1 MVIPLKVYLDSSD
14 YRAFVLGSESSQR
27 VLNYL
32 LEKKEEGRI
41 VIPFSYLTIVELLQ
55 DYTPQYYQDR
65 EQRADMIT
73 KLCGAHCFKF
83 RFDDKD
89 VWDAPYSS
97 SGEWMPMSMDEM
109 FDPEKIDKMIL
120 NALATNGVPA
130 ENIPILTD
138 SSREGIVAELKS
150 QFLTLRSPSIFFRY
164 HFGSRGGKNTLQ
176 AGFHDLSAKLHENLD
191 YLYSKIASW
200 DLQPGSIRQRMP
212 RLQKMF
218 PDYLVDIFEAFIRM
232 NYRGRHFQ
240 KSDAADFFHAL
251 YLPHSDLWRTDAHFA
266 SLLKAQK
273 VPFHER
279 IVPKLKDLPK
289 RIEELLAKSG

>member
-1 MVIPLKVYLDSSD
+1 MGIPLKVYLDTSD
-14 YRAFVLGSESSQR
+14 YRAFVSGSEATQK

-32 LEKKEEGRI
+32 LEKKEEGLV

-65 EQRADMIT
+65 EHRADMIT
-73 KLCGAHCFKF
+73 RLCETHCFKF
-83 RFDDKD
+83 SYDDKD

-97 SGEWMPMSMDEM
+97 SGEWMPLTMDEM
-109 FDPEKIDKMIL
+109 FDPEKMNRTIL
-120 NALATNGVPA
+120 NILATSGVPA
-130 ENIPILTD
+130 ESIPILTD
-138 SSREGIVAELKS
+138 SFRDRITTEVKGQMLA
-150 QFLTLRSPSIFFRY
+150 LRSPSMFFRY
-164 HFGSRGGKNTLQ
+164 HFGARGGKNTLQ
-176 AGFHDLSAKLHENLD
+176 SSFHDLSAKLHEGLD
-191 YLYSKIASW
+191 DLYSQVASQ
-200 DLQPGSIRQRMP
+200 DLQHGSVRQGMP
-212 RLQKMF
+212 RLHKIF
-218 PDYLVDIFEAFIRM
+218 PEYFFDIFEAFIRK
-232 NYRGRHFQ
+232 NFQRRHFQ

-289 RIEELLAKSG
+289 RIEELLTRDS

>member
-83 RFDDKD
+83 SSDDKD

-97 SGEWMPMSMDEM
+97 SGEWMPLTMDEM
-109 FDPEKIDKMIL
+109 LDPEKMNRTIL
-120 NALATNGVPA
+120 NILATSGVPA

-138 SSREGIVAELKS
+138 SFRERITAEVKE
-150 QFLTLRSPSIFFRY
+150 QMFALRSPSLFFRY
-164 HFGSRGGKNTLQ
+164 YFGAMGGKNTLQ
-176 AGFHDLSAKLHENLD
+176 SSFHELSSNLHKILED
-191 YLYSKIASW
+191 LYSQATSQ
-200 DLQPGSIRQRMP
+200 DLQPGSIRQSTP

-218 PDYLVDIFEAFIRM
+218 PDYFFNIFEAFIRK
-232 NYRGRHFQ
+232 NFRGCHFQ
-240 KSDAADFFHAL
+240 KSDGADIFHAL

-279 IVPKLKDLPK
+279 IVPKLKDFPK
-289 RIEELLAKSG
+289 RIEELLAKGG